1 MNKNREFWPVAKYYD
16 PDGRENQISTSTSC
30 HTFEDAW
37 NQIVDYWKE
46 GYKFDIF
53 SAWIDIYENG
63 KRITNAY
70 IIGKDYKEDN

>member
-1 MNKNREFWPVAKYYD
+1 MIRNRSFWPVANYYGT
-16 PDGRENQISTSTSC
+16 DGKENNISTSNSC
-30 HTFEDAW
+30 TTFEEAW
-37 NQIVDYWKE
+37 NQIIDYWKNR
-46 GYKFDIF
+46 YHFDIF